1 MLMLTAAVAVSL
13 ARLAAASLMHG
24 SLLHLTATLFNF
36 APGIEKRF
44 GRWQFGA
51 IFALSGIAG
60 NLATL
65 AATNHAAVDATGALF
80 GITGVKLYPFSLSS
94 YIYVNS
100 IYGVPVKG
108 SRRQAGHPGCHRP
121 CRRRRHQCAVRGHNR
136 CAVLI

>member
-1 MLMLTAAVAVSL
+1 MLRLTAAVAVSL
-13 ARLAAASLMHG
+13 GRLAAASLMHG
-24 SLLHLTATLFNF
+24 SLLHLTATSLALFNF

-65 AATNHAAVDATGALF
+65 AATNHAAVGATGALF
-80 GITGVKLYPFSLSS
+80 GITGVKLYSCSLSS
-94 YIYVNS
+94 
-100 IYGVPVKG
+100 YGVPVKG
-108 SRRQAGHPGCHRP
+108 SRRQAGQPGCHRP
-121 CRRRRHQCAVRGHNR
+121 CRRRRHQCAVRGHDR